1 MGLFK
6 RKDKGTKNVPPLPD
20 QLPPIEQGQAPPVG
34 GMPPPQMPP
43 IQELGTHDQIPNDV
57 QLNPPVATPP
67 PTHLSPDN
75 LPSIDNVPEP
85 DTLTPNSFS
94 NNIPEDIQAMQPN
107 DLPSLPEINNEQPN
121 LPELPELP
129 NGQPNPE
136 IPEPEMS
143 VPAPEA
149 PQQIPEP
156 APEEDEDV
164 PEPPAIFSDETFY
177 ETPNEIKHL
186 VKEKKEEHMHHYMPE
201 EQRVYEAP
209 GTESV
214 GEKPETKVYQ
224 RTGPIF
230 IDIDSFRTML
240 GDIDTI
246 KGDIK
251 SSEII
256 LEHLKEIKNS
266 KDKELERWRLQLE
279 DIQRKVNYVD
289 KALFNEA

>member
-6 RKDKGTKNVPPLPD
+6 KKDKGMNNVPPLPD
-20 QLPPIEQGQAPPVG
+20 QLPPIEQGQFPPVG
-34 GMPPPQMPP
+34 GMPP
-43 IQELGTHDQIPNDV
+43 IQEANTHDQIPNDI
-57 QLNPPVATPP
+57 QLNPLVATPP
-67 PTHLSPDN
+67 PMNFSPDN
-75 LPSIDNVPEP
+75 LPNIDVPESNIPNPDNFSDNVPG
-85 DTLTPNSFS
+85 DVQT
-94 NNIPEDIQAMQPN
+94 MQPN
-107 DLPSLPEINNEQPN
+107 ELPSLPEINNEQLD

-129 NGQPNPE
+129 DGQPNPE
-136 IPEPEMS
+136 ISEAPYALEES
-143 VPAPEA
+143 VPAPEVS
-149 PQQIPEP
+149 QQMPEP
-156 APEEDEDV
+156 IPEEDEV
-164 PEPPAIFSDETFY
+164 PEPPAIFSDSSFY

-186 VKEKKEEHMHHYMPE
+186 VKERKEEQAHYYVPE
-201 EQRVYEAP
+201 EQEAYEAP
-209 GTESV
+209 GTEAI

-256 LEHLKEIKNS
+256 LEHLQEIKNS